1 MMQTTP
7 SHDLFRSND
16 ALPPLVSYTPESSQE
31 EQKITQCNK
40 PSPLPAIE
48 ESKIEGDVVKKKKSI
63 KFKIKSGEQRKSP
76 RLIEAKKNPN
86 DYTKDETKVAAEE
99 DERNSTEEEAEPV
112 VISVVDHNEDEE
124 NLDSNNEDKA
134 DEDDFIEDG
143 KSKKTTKPKKK
154 KRKASSPVKMKRA
167 KNEKMSKK
175 KKKKQKKRNQLRT

>member
-1 MMQTTP
+1 M
-7 SHDLFRSND
+7 
-16 ALPPLVSYTPESSQE
+16 
-31 EQKITQCNK
+31 
-40 PSPLPAIE
+40 PAIE

-154 KRKASSPVKMKRA
+154 KRKASSPVNKFIIQH
-167 KNEKMSKK
+167 SISCFTSYI
-175 KKKKQKKRNQLRT
+175 RNTLSYMCTHLEPVYLLICVIQILNIFL